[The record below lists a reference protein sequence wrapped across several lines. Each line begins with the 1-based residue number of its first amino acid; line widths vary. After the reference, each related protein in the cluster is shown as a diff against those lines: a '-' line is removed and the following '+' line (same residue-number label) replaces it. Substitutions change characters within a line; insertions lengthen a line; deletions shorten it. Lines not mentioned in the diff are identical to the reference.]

1 MVCKNWTPR
10 SWYVKI
16 DTFFFQQGFIKSKS
30 DPNIYIKK
38 DGNENDALISLY
50 VNDLIITRSATKLFD
65 EIKR

>member
-1 MVCKNWTPR
+1 V

-38 DGNENDALISLY
+38 DGNMNVVLISWY
-50 VNDLIITRSATKLFD
+50 DDEIIITRSVAKLID
-65 EIKR
+65 EIRR